1 MSLIDGEFAERLCSC
16 LGGPDSAPNLSR
28 FLESAER
35 ICRKR
40 ARGGGDQ
47 ARSVVATRGDIL
59 FSTDTAEFR
68 APSVQGLQ
76 LLDRFGRFLERVDE
90 LYMSRSVS
98 QRDFHQNFTIACLP
112 HIVGAHE
119 WEKHRTVF
127 LDRFR
132 QQEFKAEV
140 MVTTP
145 RRFGKTTGVF

>member
-28 FLESAER
+28 FLASAER

-40 ARGGGDQ
+40 ARAGDQ

-76 LLDRFGRFLERVDE
+76 LLDRFERFLERVDE

-127 LDRFR
+127 LDRFK